1 MIEDIDIIIWDLET
15 TGFVA
20 PESRILEIG
29 AFIIRGDVIE
39 HRQWVLNNQ
48 CEIPEKITEITGI
61 TKEIIEAEGKDPKE
75 CLEEFLPL
83 LKAAKKNVT
92 HNGIRFDI
100 PFLVAYAEDVL
111 KLLGTQKGELSELL
125 RERAFDTAVYFKASK
140 LRYVQNNYE
149 SYIEFAERVMNT
161 RAVGLKF
168 NLLLCCQEKGV
179 DMTGITLHRAMADV
193 QMTHELYKLIHK
205 NENQII

>member
-1 MIEDIDIIIWDLET
+1 MNDDIDIIIWDLET

-29 AFIIRGDVIE
+29 ACIIRGDSVE
-39 HRQWVLNNQ
+39 HKQWVLNNQ

-61 TKEIIEAEGKDPKE
+61 TKEIIEAEGRDPKE

-100 PFLVAYAEDVL
+100 PFLIAYTDSVIQFMGNEQD
-111 KLLGTQKGELSELL
+111 LLSDLL
-125 RERAFDTAVYFKASK
+125 RERAFDTAVHFKASK

-161 RAVGLKF
+161 RAFGVKY

-179 DMTGITLHRAMADV
+179 DMAGITLHRAMADV

-205 NENQII
+205 KV